1 MGAWFGWLAVVLVPL
16 LLAAAIAA
24 VPVRARAELSRHEGD
39 DNLSLQVKTL
49 FGLLKFKWEI
59 PMMKLGK
66 NGLQVEE
73 LAQADSPSL
82 LHAESADKKDIGAS
96 RIAEL
101 LQDAWKLLRRT
112 ENLTGLVRRTL
123 NKVEIS
129 RWTWRTT
136 IGTGDAVWTAMSTG
150 AVWSLQTAA
159 LGLLSQLC
167 RLTAKPQM
175 DVQPDY
181 RSARLETSFDCI
193 AEIRLGNAILAGLQ
207 LLVRMMRTEGGVRLW
222 QNILFK
228 A

>member
-1 MGAWFGWLAVVLVPL
+1 MGAWFGWLGIILVPL
-16 LLAAAIAA
+16 LLLAAIAA
-24 VPVRARAELSRHEGD
+24 VPVRARAQLSRHEGD

-49 FGLLKFKWEI
+49 FGLLKFNWEI
-59 PMMKLGK
+59 PMMKLGGK
-66 NGLQVEE
+66 GLQVEE
-73 LAQADSPSL
+73 LARADSPSL
-82 LHAESADKKDIGAS
+82 LHTESDVKKDIGPS

-112 ENLTGLVRRTL
+112 ENLTGLVRRLL

-136 IGTGDAVWTAMSTG
+136 IGAGDAVWTAMATG
-150 AVWSLQTAA
+150 AAWSLQTTA

-167 RLTAKPQM
+167 RLNAQPQM
-175 DVQPDY
+175 EVRPDY
-181 RSARLETSFDCI
+181 RAARLETSFDCI